1 MFSKY
6 KKKILIS
13 AAFGALIFLGFSIY
27 ADFDNLVSAM
37 ARFNWYY
44 FPLILALSFGNY
56 IFRFFK
62 WEYYR
67 KLLGIKVKPKLS
79 FLIFLSSFVMSVTPG
94 KLGEILKSYLL
105 KEETGTPVSKSAP
118 IILAERLTD
127 FIAIIVLCLLG
138 AFVFGYG
145 KEIIIVIGI
154 IFIGFTFMLS
164 SRKASLFVISL
175 LEKISFLKKRIHHFH
190 TAYESVYQMIKLKPL
205 GVALSLSI
213 VGWFLECLGFYIVLN
228 EFSGSIETTVNV
240 LTATFIY
247 GFATLVGAI
256 AMLPGGLG
264 LTEASL
270 TGLLQI
276 LKIPKDISVAST
288 IIIRLATLWFGVAVG
303 IVAVYFYQR
312 YTQKNLDNFEIDK
325 VS

>member
-6 KKKILIS
+6 KKKILLS
-13 AAFGALIFLGFSIY
+13 AAIGALIFLGFSIY
-27 ADFDNLVSAM
+27 ADFDNLVSALV
-37 ARFNWYY
+37 RFNWYY
-44 FPLILALSFGNY
+44 FPIILTLSFGNY

-67 KLLGIKVKPKLS
+67 KLIGIDVSPKLS

-94 KLGEILKSYLL
+94 KLGEILKSYLI

-127 FIAIIVLCLLG
+127 FISMTLLCLVG
-138 AFVFGYG
+138 AFVFDYG
-145 KEIIIVIGI
+145 KEIIILIGI
-154 IFIGFTFMLS
+154 CFLGFTIMLS
-164 SRKASLFVISL
+164 SRKASFFIISL
-175 LEKISFLKKRIHHFH
+175 FEKISFLKKRIHHFH
-190 TAYESVYQMIKLKPL
+190 NAYESVYQMIRLKPL
-205 GVALSLSI
+205 LSALTLSI
-213 VGWFLECLGFYIVLN
+213 IGWFMECFGFYIVLN
-228 EFSGSIETTVNV
+228 EFSVDVEHSVTV

-270 TGLLQI
+270 TGLLQL
-276 LKIPKDISVAST
+276 LKIPKNISVAST
-288 IIIRLATLWFGVAVG
+288 IIIRLATLWFGVFIG
-303 IVAVYFYQR
+303 IVSVYFYQR
-312 YTQKNLDNFEIDK
+312 YSNKNISELNVNK
-325 VS
+325 V